1 MKTQP
6 SGQQSSNTLLLPEK
20 KFSLFLLGIMC
31 KLMAMMFV
39 SCENPIAVLQ
49 EFSRED
55 TLSAITA
62 KDVVYIRSDSGRVQM
77 RLHAP
82 LMNKFEG
89 DEPSTEFPQGFVAYF
104 FDSVNVMSS
113 TIRAEYGINFEKDR
127 LLLAR
132 RNVEVEN
139 FNTQEKLFTE
149 TLYWN
154 QQNKTIF
161 TRASVKITSPDRV
174 IYGDSLTASEGFE
187 QRVIHNIK
195 ATLEVEEEDP
205 PNE

>member
-1 MKTQP
+1 MA
-6 SGQQSSNTLLLPEK
+6 
-20 KFSLFLLGIMC
+20 IA
-31 KLMAMMFV
+31 MAMMFF

-55 TLSAITA
+55 TLSSVTA
-62 KDVVYIRSDSGRVQM
+62 KDVVYTRSDSGRVQM

-82 LMNKFEG
+82 RMNKFEG
-89 DEPSTEFPQGFVAYF
+89 DDPSTEFPDGFVAYF
-104 FDSVNVMSS
+104 YDSVDVMSS
-113 TIRAEYGINFEKDR
+113 TIRAEYGINYEKVR

-132 RNVEVEN
+132 SNVEVEN
-139 FNTQEKLFTE
+139 FITKEKLYTE

-195 ATLEVEEEDP
+195 ATLEVDEEEP
-205 PNE
+205 LESEN

>member
-6 SGQQSSNTLLLPEK
+6 SGQQSNKTLVNPEIK
-20 KFSLFLLGIMC
+20 SKYFFLNIMTIS
-31 KLMAMMFV
+31 MVMMFF

-55 TLSAITA
+55 TLSAVTA
-62 KDVVYIRSDSGRVQM
+62 KDVVYTRSDSGRVQM

-89 DEPSTEFPQGFVAYF
+89 DDPATEFPEGFVAYF
-104 FDSVNVMSS
+104 YDSVDVMSS
-113 TIRAEYGINFEKDR
+113 TIRADYGINYEKAR

-132 RNVEVEN
+132 SNVEVEN
-139 FNTQEKLFTE
+139 FTTQEKLFTE

-195 ATLEVEEEDP
+195 ATLEVEEE
-205 PNE
+205 E